1 MPVRKSYKYS
11 LIRFKEYL
19 GLTPRYSK
27 YVNVMPM
34 DAVTPDLVLGFANYL
49 RSKCSG
55 EGPRKNYHWFKKV
68 LADAVEEDLIKKNP
82 CKGIRIVYD
91 TNVVLKEILTPKEI
105 SSLATFRYEGGT
117 PRGSASFYI
126 LLFHRITLL
135 RCVGSYIS
143 QCRL

>member
-1 MPVRKSYKYS
+1 
-11 LIRFKEYL
+11 
-19 GLTPRYSK
+19 
-27 YVNVMPM
+27 MPM
-34 DAVTPDLVLGFANYL
+34 DAVTPDLVLGFTNYL

-105 SSLATFRYEGGT
+105 NHLAPFVMKGNTGRFSGLSSSAALRDCATAMCRHSHS
-117 PRGSASFYI
+117 PMS
-126 LLFHRITLL
+126 IT
-135 RCVGSYIS
+135 RAW
-143 QCRL
+143 